1 MPKACETVKIACIH
15 LKVRECSTLQT
26 RKIIDIL
33 KSDKVGI
40 SCELFPP
47 KQGTE
52 LQNSLEIVNKIAQVR
67 PSYMSVTYGAGG
79 STVGY
84 SAALAKQV
92 QDNDIPALAH
102 LTCVKADEEKIKEVL
117 SQLKANGIENILA
130 LRGDIPAG
138 MEKDA
143 MGSFAHASDL
153 MHFIKKQGDFC
164 IGGAAYPEG
173 HPESG
178 SLAQDIANTRYKV
191 DAGVDFLVTQMF
203 FDNTILYNYM
213 FRLLQ
218 AGINVPVV
226 PGIMP
231 VTNASQ
237 IIRICQLS
245 GTKLPPQFRAMV
257 ERFADKPAALKQA
270 GIAYAT
276 GQIIDLISNG
286 FNHVHIY
293 TMNRPEIIGGI
304 MANLSE
310 IVKD

>member
-1 MPKACETVKIACIH
+1 MHNKKIIEILNDGRIH
-15 LKVRECSTLQT
+15 L
-26 RKIIDIL
+26 
-33 KSDKVGI
+33 

-47 KQGTE
+47 KQGAE
-52 LQNSLEIVNKIAQVR
+52 LQNSLEIVNRIAAVK

-84 SAALAKQV
+84 SAALAKEV
-92 QDNDIPALAH
+92 QDNGLPALAH
-102 LTCVKADEEKIKEVL
+102 LTCVKADEVKITEVL
-117 SQLKANGIENILA
+117 QQLQGHGVNNILA
-130 LRGDIPAG
+130 LRGDIPADMQG
-138 MEKDA
+138 DHQ
-143 MGSFAHASDL
+143 GSFAHASDL
-153 MHFIKKQGDFC
+153 MRFVKEQGDFC
-164 IGGAAYPEG
+164 VGGAVYPEG

-178 SLAQDIANTRYKV
+178 SLEQDIENTKHKV
-191 DAGVDFLVTQMF
+191 EAGVDFLVTQMF

-213 FRLLQ
+213 FRLLR

-231 VTNASQ
+231 VTNAKQ

-257 ERFADKPAALKQA
+257 EKFADKPEALKQA

-286 FNHVHIY
+286 FDNVHIY
-293 TMNRPEIIGGI
+293 TMNKPEIFKGI
-304 MANLSE
+304 MDNLSE
-310 IVKD
+310 IVD

>member
-1 MPKACETVKIACIH
+1 MHNKKIIEILNDGRIH
-15 LKVRECSTLQT
+15 L
-26 RKIIDIL
+26 
-33 KSDKVGI
+33 

-47 KQGTE
+47 KQGAE
-52 LQNSLEIVNKIAQVR
+52 LQNSLEIVNRIAAVK

-84 SAALAKQV
+84 SAALAKEV
-92 QDNDIPALAH
+92 QDNGLPALAH
-102 LTCVKADEEKIKEVL
+102 LTCVKADEVKITEVL
-117 SQLKANGIENILA
+117 QQLQGHGVNNILA
-130 LRGDIPAG
+130 LRGDIPADMQG
-138 MEKDA
+138 DHQ
-143 MGSFAHASDL
+143 GSFAHASDL
-153 MHFIKKQGDFC
+153 MRFVKEQGDFC
-164 IGGAAYPEG
+164 VGGAAYSEG

-178 SLAQDIANTRYKV
+178 SLEQDIENTKYKV
-191 DAGVDFLVTQMF
+191 EAGVDFLVTQMF

-213 FRLLQ
+213 FRLLR

-231 VTNASQ
+231 VTNAKQ

-257 ERFADKPAALKQA
+257 EKFADKPEALKQA

-286 FNHVHIY
+286 FDNVHIY
-293 TMNRPEIIGGI
+293 TMNKPEIFKGI
-304 MANLSE
+304 MDNLSE
-310 IVKD
+310 IVD

>member
-1 MPKACETVKIACIH
+1 MHNKKIIEILNDGRIH
-15 LKVRECSTLQT
+15 L
-26 RKIIDIL
+26 
-33 KSDKVGI
+33 

-47 KQGTE
+47 KQGAE
-52 LQNSLEIVNKIAQVR
+52 LQNSLEIVNRIAAVK

-84 SAALAKQV
+84 SAALAKEV
-92 QDNDIPALAH
+92 QDNGLPALAH
-102 LTCVKADEEKIKEVL
+102 LTCVKADEVKITEVL
-117 SQLKANGIENILA
+117 QQLQGHGVNNILA
-130 LRGDIPAG
+130 LRGDIPADMQG
-138 MEKDA
+138 DHQ
-143 MGSFAHASDL
+143 GSFAHASDL
-153 MHFIKKQGDFC
+153 MRFVKEQGDFFVFVS
-164 IGGAAYPEG
+164 AYTEG

-178 SLAQDIANTRYKV
+178 SLEQDIENTKYKV
-191 DAGVDFLVTQMF
+191 EAGVDFLVTQMF

-213 FRLLQ
+213 FRLLR

-231 VTNASQ
+231 VTNAKQ

-257 ERFADKPAALKQA
+257 EKFADKPEALKQA

-286 FNHVHIY
+286 FDNVHIY
-293 TMNRPEIIGGI
+293 TMNKPEIFKGI
-304 MANLSE
+304 MDNLSE
-310 IVKD
+310 IVD

>member
-1 MPKACETVKIACIH
+1 MHNKKIIEILNDGRIH
-15 LKVRECSTLQT
+15 L
-26 RKIIDIL
+26 
-33 KSDKVGI
+33 

-47 KQGTE
+47 KQGAE
-52 LQNSLEIVNKIAQVR
+52 LQNSLEIVNRIAAIK

-84 SAALAKQV
+84 SAALAKEV
-92 QDNDIPALAH
+92 QDNGLPALAH
-102 LTCVKADEEKIKEVL
+102 LTCVKADEVKITEVL
-117 SQLKANGIENILA
+117 QQLQGHGVNNILA
-130 LRGDIPAG
+130 LRGDIPADMQG
-138 MEKDA
+138 DHQ
-143 MGSFAHASDL
+143 GSFAHASDL
-153 MHFIKKQGDFC
+153 MRFVKEQGDFC
-164 IGGAAYPEG
+164 VGGAAYPEG

-178 SLAQDIANTRYKV
+178 SLEQDIENTKYKV
-191 DAGVDFLVTQMF
+191 EAGVDFLVTQMF

-213 FRLLQ
+213 FRLLR

-231 VTNASQ
+231 VTNAKQ

-257 ERFADKPAALKQA
+257 EKFADKPEALKQA

-286 FNHVHIY
+286 FDNVHIY
-293 TMNRPEIIGGI
+293 TMNKPEIFKGI
-304 MANLSE
+304 MDNLSE
-310 IVKD
+310 IVN

>member
-1 MPKACETVKIACIH
+1 MHNKKIIEILNDGRIH
-15 LKVRECSTLQT
+15 L
-26 RKIIDIL
+26 
-33 KSDKVGI
+33 

-47 KQGTE
+47 KQGAE
-52 LQNSLEIVNKIAQVR
+52 LQNSLEIVNRIAAVK

-84 SAALAKQV
+84 SAALAKEV
-92 QDNDIPALAH
+92 QDNGLPALAH
-102 LTCVKADEEKIKEVL
+102 LTCVKADEVKITEVL
-117 SQLKANGIENILA
+117 QQLQGHGVNNILA
-130 LRGDIPAG
+130 LRGDIPADMQG
-138 MEKDA
+138 DHK
-143 MGSFAHASDL
+143 GSFAHASDL
-153 MHFIKKQGDFC
+153 MRFVKEQGDFC
-164 IGGAAYPEG
+164 VGGAAYPEG

-178 SLAQDIANTRYKV
+178 SLEQDIENTKYKV

-213 FRLLQ
+213 FRLLR

-231 VTNASQ
+231 VTNAKQ

-257 ERFADKPAALKQA
+257 EKFADKPEALKQA

-286 FNHVHIY
+286 FDNVHIY
-293 TMNRPEIIGGI
+293 TMNKPEIFKGI
-304 MANLSE
+304 MDNLSE
-310 IVKD
+310 IVN

>member
-1 MPKACETVKIACIH
+1 MHNKKIIEILNDGRIH
-15 LKVRECSTLQT
+15 L
-26 RKIIDIL
+26 
-33 KSDKVGI
+33 

-47 KQGTE
+47 KQGAE
-52 LQNSLEIVNKIAQVR
+52 LQNSLEIVNRIAAVK

-84 SAALAKQV
+84 SAALAKEV
-92 QDNDIPALAH
+92 QDNGLPALAH
-102 LTCVKADEEKIKEVL
+102 LTCVKADEVKITEVL
-117 SQLKANGIENILA
+117 QQLQGHGVNNILA
-130 LRGDIPAG
+130 LRGDIPADMQG
-138 MEKDA
+138 DHQ
-143 MGSFAHASDL
+143 GSFAHASDL
-153 MHFIKKQGDFC
+153 MRFVKEQGDFC
-164 IGGAAYPEG
+164 VGGAAYPEG

-178 SLAQDIANTRYKV
+178 SLEQDIENTKHKV

-213 FRLLQ
+213 FRLLR

-231 VTNASQ
+231 VTNAKQ

-257 ERFADKPAALKQA
+257 EKFADKPEALKQA

-276 GQIIDLISNG
+276 GQIIDLIANG
-286 FNHVHIY
+286 FDNVHIY
-293 TMNRPEIIGGI
+293 MMNKPEIFKGI
-304 MANLSE
+304 MDNLSE
-310 IVKD
+310 IVD

>member
-1 MPKACETVKIACIH
+1 MC
-15 LKVRECSTLQT
+15 
-26 RKIIDIL
+26 
-33 KSDKVGI
+33 I

-52 LQNSLEIVNKIAQVR
+52 LQNSLEIVNKIAQVH

-84 SAALAKQV
+84 SAALAKEV
-92 QDNDIPALAH
+92 QDNGIPALAH
-102 LTCVKADEEKIKEVL
+102 LTCVQADEKKILAVL
-117 SQLKANGIENILA
+117 KQLEDCGVKNILA
-130 LRGDIPAG
+130 LRGDIPNNLEG
-138 MEKDA
+138 EKIGA
-143 MGSFAHASDL
+143 FAHASDL
-153 MHFIKKQGDFC
+153 MSFIKKQGDFC
-164 IGGAAYPEG
+164 VGGAAYPEG

-178 SLAQDIANTRYKV
+178 SLAHDIENTKYKV

-213 FRLLQ
+213 FRLLS

-231 VTNASQ
+231 VTNAKQ
-237 IIRICQLS
+237 ITRICQLS
-245 GTKLPPQFRAMV
+245 GTKLPPHFRAIV
-257 ERFADKPAALKQA
+257 EKFADKPEALQQA

-276 GQIIDLISNG
+276 GQIIDLIANG
-286 FNHVHIY
+286 FSHVHIY

-304 MANLSE
+304 MNNLSE
-310 IVKD
+310 IVKK

>member
-1 MPKACETVKIACIH
+1 MHNKKIMEILNDGRIH
-15 LKVRECSTLQT
+15 L
-26 RKIIDIL
+26 
-33 KSDKVGI
+33 

-47 KQGTE
+47 KQGAE
-52 LQNSLEIVNKIAQVR
+52 LQNSLEIVNRIAAVK

-84 SAALAKQV
+84 SAALAKEV
-92 QDNDIPALAH
+92 QDNGLPALAH
-102 LTCVKADEEKIKEVL
+102 LTCVKADEVKITEVL
-117 SQLKANGIENILA
+117 QQLQGHGVNNILA
-130 LRGDIPAG
+130 LRGDIPADMQG
-138 MEKDA
+138 DYQ
-143 MGSFAHASDL
+143 GSFAHASDL
-153 MHFIKKQGDFC
+153 MRFVKEQGDFC
-164 IGGAAYPEG
+164 VGGAAYPEG

-178 SLAQDIANTRYKV
+178 SLEQDIENTKYKV
-191 DAGVDFLVTQMF
+191 EAGVDFLVTQMF

-213 FRLLQ
+213 FRLLR

-231 VTNASQ
+231 VTNAKQ

-257 ERFADKPAALKQA
+257 EKFADKPEALKQA

-286 FNHVHIY
+286 FDNVHIY
-293 TMNRPEIIGGI
+293 TMNKPEIFKGI
-304 MANLSE
+304 MDNLSE
-310 IVKD
+310 IVD

>member
-1 MPKACETVKIACIH
+1 MGSIK
-15 LKVRECSTLQT
+15 L
-26 RKIIDIL
+26 IDIFN
-33 KSDKVGI
+33 SDKVCI
-40 SCELFPP
+40 SCEVFPP

-52 LQNSLEIVNKIAQVR
+52 LQNSLSIVKRIAEAR
-67 PSYMSVTYGAGG
+67 PSYISVTYGAGG

-84 SAALAKQV
+84 SAALAKEV
-92 QDNDIPALAH
+92 QSYGLPALAH
-102 LTCVKADEEKIKEVL
+102 LTCVQADEAKISQVL
-117 SQLKANGIENILA
+117 GEMKNNGIQNILA

-138 MEKDA
+138 A
-143 MGSFAHASDL
+143 QGTGGCFAHASDL
-153 MHFIKKQGDFC
+153 MRFIKEQGDFC
-164 IGGAAYPEG
+164 VGGAAYPEG

-178 SLAQDIANTRYKV
+178 SMARDIDNTKYKV
-191 DAGVDFLVTQMF
+191 EAGVDFLVTQMF

-213 FRLLQ
+213 FRLLS

-231 VTNASQ
+231 VTNANQ
-237 IIRICQLS
+237 INRICQLS

-257 ERFADKPAALKQA
+257 EKFADKPAALQQA

-276 GQIIDLISNG
+276 GQIIDLVANG

-304 MANLSE
+304 MRNLSE
-310 IVKD
+310 IVK

>member
-1 MPKACETVKIACIH
+1 MHNKKIIEILNDGRIH
-15 LKVRECSTLQT
+15 L
-26 RKIIDIL
+26 
-33 KSDKVGI
+33 

-47 KQGTE
+47 KQGAE
-52 LQNSLEIVNKIAQVR
+52 LQNSLEIVNRIAAVN

-84 SAALAKQV
+84 SAALAKEV
-92 QDNDIPALAH
+92 QDNGLPALAH
-102 LTCVKADEEKIKEVL
+102 LTCVKADEVKITEVL
-117 SQLKANGIENILA
+117 QQLQGHGVNNILA
-130 LRGDIPAG
+130 LRGDIPADMQG
-138 MEKDA
+138 DHQ
-143 MGSFAHASDL
+143 GSFAHASDL
-153 MHFIKKQGDFC
+153 MRFIKEQGDFC
-164 IGGAAYPEG
+164 VGGAAYPEG

-178 SLAQDIANTRYKV
+178 SLEQDIENTKYKV
-191 DAGVDFLVTQMF
+191 EAGVDFLVTQMF

-213 FRLLQ
+213 FRLLR

-231 VTNASQ
+231 VTNAKQ

-257 ERFADKPAALKQA
+257 EKFADKPEALKQA

-286 FNHVHIY
+286 FDNVHIY
-293 TMNRPEIIGGI
+293 TMNKPEIFKGI
-304 MANLSE
+304 MDNLSE
-310 IVKD
+310 IVD

>member
-1 MPKACETVKIACIH
+1 M
-15 LKVRECSTLQT
+15 QT
-26 RKIIDIL
+26 KRIIDIL
-33 KSDKVGI
+33 KTDNVGI

-52 LQNSLEIVNKIAQVR
+52 LQNSLEIVNKIAQVH

-84 SAALAKQV
+84 SAALAKEV

-102 LTCVKADEEKIKEVL
+102 LTCVKADEEKIKGVL
-117 SQLKANGIENILA
+117 DQLKSNGIENILA

-143 MGSFAHASDL
+143 IGKFAHASDL
-153 MHFIKKQGDFC
+153 MSFIKEQGDFC
-164 IGGAAYPEG
+164 VGGAAYPEG

-178 SLAQDIANTRYKV
+178 SLANDIENTKYKV
-191 DAGVDFLVTQMF
+191 EAGVDFLVTQMF

-213 FRLLQ
+213 FRLLK

-257 ERFADKPAALKQA
+257 EKFADKPAALKQA

-276 GQIIDLISNG
+276 DQIIDLIANG
-286 FNHVHIY
+286 VNGIHVY
-293 TMNRPEIIGGI
+293 SMNKPEVARQIQ
-304 MANLSE
+304 ANLSH
-310 IVKD
+310 IVGPDAKTLC

>member
-1 MPKACETVKIACIH
+1 MHNKKIIEILNDGRIH
-15 LKVRECSTLQT
+15 L
-26 RKIIDIL
+26 
-33 KSDKVGI
+33 

-47 KQGTE
+47 KQGAE
-52 LQNSLEIVNKIAQVR
+52 LQNSLEIVNRIAAVK

-84 SAALAKQV
+84 SAALAKEV
-92 QDNDIPALAH
+92 QDNGLPALAH
-102 LTCVKADEEKIKEVL
+102 LTCVKADEVKITEVL
-117 SQLKANGIENILA
+117 QQLHGNGVNNILA
-130 LRGDIPAG
+130 LRGDIPADMQG
-138 MEKDA
+138 DHQ
-143 MGSFAHASDL
+143 GSFAHASDL
-153 MHFIKKQGDFC
+153 MRFVKEQGDFC
-164 IGGAAYPEG
+164 VGGAAYPEG

-178 SLAQDIANTRYKV
+178 SLEQDIENTKYKV
-191 DAGVDFLVTQMF
+191 EAGVDFLVTQMF

-213 FRLLQ
+213 FRLLR

-231 VTNASQ
+231 VTNAKQ

-257 ERFADKPAALKQA
+257 EKFADKPEALKQA

-286 FNHVHIY
+286 FDNVHIY
-293 TMNRPEIIGGI
+293 TMNKPEIFKGI
-304 MANLSE
+304 MDNLSE
-310 IVKD
+310 IVD

>member
-1 MPKACETVKIACIH
+1 MHNKKIIEILNDGRIH
-15 LKVRECSTLQT
+15 L
-26 RKIIDIL
+26 
-33 KSDKVGI
+33 

-47 KQGTE
+47 KQGAE
-52 LQNSLEIVNKIAQVR
+52 LQNSLEIVNRIAAIK

-84 SAALAKQV
+84 SAALAKEV
-92 QDNDIPALAH
+92 QDNGLPALAH
-102 LTCVKADEEKIKEVL
+102 LTCVKADEVKITEVL
-117 SQLKANGIENILA
+117 QQLQGHGVNNILA
-130 LRGDIPAG
+130 LRGDIPADMQG
-138 MEKDA
+138 DHQ
-143 MGSFAHASDL
+143 GSFAHASDL
-153 MHFIKKQGDFC
+153 MRFVKEQGDFC
-164 IGGAAYPEG
+164 VGGAAYPEG

-178 SLAQDIANTRYKV
+178 SLEQDIENTKYKV
-191 DAGVDFLVTQMF
+191 EAGVDFLVTQMF

-213 FRLLQ
+213 FRLLR

-231 VTNASQ
+231 VTNAKQ

-257 ERFADKPAALKQA
+257 EKFADKPEALKQA

-286 FNHVHIY
+286 FDNVHIY
-293 TMNRPEIIGGI
+293 TMNKPEIFKGI
-304 MANLSE
+304 MDNLSE
-310 IVKD
+310 IVD

>member
-1 MPKACETVKIACIH
+1 MHNKKIIEILNDGRIH
-15 LKVRECSTLQT
+15 L
-26 RKIIDIL
+26 
-33 KSDKVGI
+33 

-47 KQGTE
+47 KQGAE
-52 LQNSLEIVNKIAQVR
+52 LQNSLEIVNRIAAVK

-84 SAALAKQV
+84 SAALAKEV
-92 QDNDIPALAH
+92 QDNGLPALAH
-102 LTCVKADEEKIKEVL
+102 LTCVKADEVKITEVL
-117 SQLKANGIENILA
+117 QQLQGHGVNNILA
-130 LRGDIPAG
+130 LRGDIPADMQG
-138 MEKDA
+138 DHQ
-143 MGSFAHASDL
+143 GSFAHASDL
-153 MHFIKKQGDFC
+153 MRFVKEQGDFC
-164 IGGAAYPEG
+164 VGGAAYPEG

-178 SLAQDIANTRYKV
+178 SLEQDIENTKHKI

-213 FRLLQ
+213 FRLLR

-231 VTNASQ
+231 VTNAKQ

-257 ERFADKPAALKQA
+257 EKFADKPEALKQA

-286 FNHVHIY
+286 FDNVHIY
-293 TMNRPEIIGGI
+293 TMNKPEIFKGI
-304 MANLSE
+304 MDNLSE
-310 IVKD
+310 IVD

>member
-1 MPKACETVKIACIH
+1 MHNKKIIEILNDGRIH
-15 LKVRECSTLQT
+15 L
-26 RKIIDIL
+26 
-33 KSDKVGI
+33 

-47 KQGTE
+47 KQGAE
-52 LQNSLEIVNKIAQVR
+52 LQNSLEIVNRIAAVK

-84 SAALAKQV
+84 SAALAKEV
-92 QDNDIPALAH
+92 QDNGLPALAH
-102 LTCVKADEEKIKEVL
+102 LTCVKADEVKITEVL
-117 SQLKANGIENILA
+117 QQLQGHGVNNILA
-130 LRGDIPAG
+130 LRGDIPAD
-138 MEKDA
+138 MQSDHQ
-143 MGSFAHASDL
+143 GSFAHASDL
-153 MHFIKKQGDFC
+153 MRFVKEQGDFC
-164 IGGAAYPEG
+164 VGGAAYPEG

-178 SLAQDIANTRYKV
+178 SLEQDIENTKHKV
-191 DAGVDFLVTQMF
+191 EAGVDFLVTQMF

-213 FRLLQ
+213 FRLLR

-231 VTNASQ
+231 VTNAKQ

-257 ERFADKPAALKQA
+257 EKFADKPEALKQA

-286 FNHVHIY
+286 FDNVHIY
-293 TMNRPEIIGGI
+293 TMNKPEIFKGI
-304 MANLSE
+304 MDNLSE
-310 IVKD
+310 IVN

>member
-1 MPKACETVKIACIH
+1 MHNKKIIEILNDGRIH
-15 LKVRECSTLQT
+15 L
-26 RKIIDIL
+26 
-33 KSDKVGI
+33 

-47 KQGTE
+47 KQGAE
-52 LQNSLEIVNKIAQVR
+52 LQNSLEIVNRIAAVK

-84 SAALAKQV
+84 SAALAKEV
-92 QDNDIPALAH
+92 QDNGLPALAH
-102 LTCVKADEEKIKEVL
+102 LTCVKADEVKIIEVL
-117 SQLKANGIENILA
+117 QQLQGHGVNNILA
-130 LRGDIPAG
+130 LRGDIPADMQG
-138 MEKDA
+138 DHQ
-143 MGSFAHASDL
+143 GSFAHASDL
-153 MHFIKKQGDFC
+153 MRFVKEQGDFC
-164 IGGAAYPEG
+164 VGGAAYPEG

-178 SLAQDIANTRYKV
+178 SLEQDIENTKYKV
-191 DAGVDFLVTQMF
+191 EAGVDFLVTQMF

-213 FRLLQ
+213 FRLLR

-231 VTNASQ
+231 VTNAKQ

-257 ERFADKPAALKQA
+257 EKFADKPEALKQA

-286 FNHVHIY
+286 FDNVHIY
-293 TMNRPEIIGGI
+293 TMNKPEIFKGI
-304 MANLSE
+304 MDNLSE
-310 IVKD
+310 IVD